1 MYELYR
7 EIKHMWNKIWQWITG
22 NKKEVEMELAAWP
35 FPTSDNRPKADDW
48 DSLEAVISQDK
59 PAKKKPARKKAPSKK
74 TAARKAPA
82 RKKAPKKK

>member
-1 MYELYR
+1 
-7 EIKHMWNKIWQWITG
+7 MWNKIWQWITG
-22 NKKEVEMELAAWP
+22 NKKEVEMELAPWP

-59 PAKKKPARKKAPSKK
+59 KKPAKKKAPSKK
-74 TAARKAPA
+74 KTTAKKAPA

>member
-1 MYELYR
+1 
-7 EIKHMWNKIWQWITG
+7 MWNKIWQWITG

-59 PAKKKPARKKAPSKK
+59 KKPARKKAPSKK
-74 TAARKAPA
+74 KTTAKKAPA
-82 RKKAPKKK
+82 RKKAPSKK

>member
-1 MYELYR
+1 
-7 EIKHMWNKIWQWITG
+7 MWNKIWQWITG

-35 FPTSDNRPKADDW
+35 FPTSDNRPKADNW

-59 PAKKKPARKKAPSKK
+59 KKPAKKKAPSKK
-74 TAARKAPA
+74 KTTAKKAPA